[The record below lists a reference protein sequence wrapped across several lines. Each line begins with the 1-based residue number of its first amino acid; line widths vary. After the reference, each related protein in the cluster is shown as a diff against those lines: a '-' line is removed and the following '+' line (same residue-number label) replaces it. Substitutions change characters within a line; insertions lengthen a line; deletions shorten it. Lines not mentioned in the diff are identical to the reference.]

1 MPNTIN
7 QNTRAKATSL
17 VKIIHNGQMTLPVN
31 VRRALQVAD
40 GDYVELE
47 LYDGRVELR
56 PVSVVTRDEADRK
69 LEEILSRVKYIGPMP
84 PPSADELA
92 SQIAGIIRHD
102 GPDHAEG
109 GAR

>member
-1 MPNTIN
+1 MTNTIN

-56 PVSVVTRDEADRK
+56 PVAVVSRDEADRK
-69 LEEILSRVKYIGPMP
+69 LREILSRVKYIGPEP

-92 SQIAGIIRHD
+92 GEIADIIRHD
-102 GPDHAEG
+102 DADNAEG